1 MSKDIIMKIQEFI
14 HPVILKLF
22 TMKTKGKLIVNGEFP
37 EKGTFLIVANHQCIQ
52 DIPQLGQAIGEHF
65 YLLVSDEDKYTID
78 GLGLTLNG
86 VKWVHRVDKTSR
98 QNSANEMEE
107 ILNSGK
113 HFAIYPEATWNLSP
127 NLLMLPMNYGC
138 IRAALNVGVLI
149 IPVVTLFSENERHTK
164 IGEIFNPTENL
175 EQSIDV
181 LRDKMASM
189 FYEEIFEYYERN
201 WSKDGRIHLYVDLFN
216 NEVSYFEKRT
226 ELSADYWKNYVNVLY
241 EQYNRA
247 KKDKSGVREFE
258 SQFIF
263 TPKTDDYSYFQMFN
277 SVIRNTEDGIR
288 IKRISSEKS
297 GYDGTTFDEVDY
309 KEYFGLGYNEHVLKR
324 QLKK

>member
-1 MSKDIIMKIQEFI
+1 MSNEIIMKIQEFI
-14 HPVILKLF
+14 HPVVLKLF
-22 TMKTKGKLIVNGEFP
+22 TMKTKGKMIIDGKFP
-37 EKGTFLIVANHQCIQ
+37 LNGTFLIVANHQCIQ
-52 DIPQLGQAIGEHF
+52 DIPQLGQVIGEHF

-86 VKWVHRVDKTSR
+86 VKWVHRTDKVSR
-98 QNSANEMEE
+98 QESGKDIVK

-113 HFAIYPEATWNLSP
+113 HFAMYPEATWNLSP

-138 IRAALNVGVLI
+138 IRTALISGVPI

-164 IGEIFNPTENL
+164 IGEIFYPTEDL
-175 EQSIDV
+175 EKSIDM
-181 LRDKMASM
+181 LRDTMASM

-201 WSKDGRIHLYVDLFN
+201 WAKDSRIHLYIDAFN
-216 NEVSYFEKRT
+216 DEISYYEKRT
-226 ELSADYWKNYVNVLY
+226 ELSDDYWENYVSYLY
-241 EQYNRA
+241 DQYGRA

-263 TPKTDDYSYFQMFN
+263 TPKEDGYSYFQIFN
-277 SVIRNTEDGIR
+277 SIIRDTEDGIR

-297 GYDGTTFDEVDY
+297 GYEGTTYDDSDY
-309 KEYFGLGYNEHVLKR
+309 KEYFGFGYNEHILKR